1 MRKQSLR
8 LLATVLLGAILAA
21 CAAPPA
27 TTSGPAADAAQPTGE
42 ATSAT
47 APATGEKQTLDLWF
61 NSDETFNQFNEK
73 VVADFEAA
81 NPDIDIVYSP
91 YANEAYKTTLQVA
104 IGSGDPPDILFNW
117 AGDDTGRFA
126 REGNL
131 LDLTPYAEQYKWAEQ
146 LSPAMLDAFTVDG
159 KLYGA
164 PYSQEAKYFYYHLDL
179 FDQLGLKVP
188 TTFDELLGMC
198 RTIREAGMVPLAFG
212 NQERWEG
219 VHYLTIFN
227 QKMAG
232 EDTIAAD
239 YSLSST
245 PDALFTD
252 PGYVEA
258 FNQLLAMQDAGCFG
272 DAVNS
277 TTPDA
282 AAVLF
287 SNQQTVMYY
296 QGTWLMGTLK
306 ENGLEGKYG
315 MFRMPPITSDAAK
328 GNQNYVL
335 AGPVGLEISA
345 KTPYPDAAAKFLDFY
360 VSQPVQ
366 ASLLLDTNR
375 IPVREDAVDKA
386 KAPAGVVAVTEDLA
400 KAEGTALWLDVVL
413 ENSISEV
420 YLNSIQEVL
429 AGTKTPEQAVQA
441 VREQALKVQESRK
454 Q

>member
-1 MRKQSLR
+1 
-8 LLATVLLGAILAA
+8 
-21 CAAPPA
+21 
-27 TTSGPAADAAQPTGE
+27 
-42 ATSAT
+42 
-47 APATGEKQTLDLWF
+47 
-61 NSDETFNQFNEK
+61 
-73 VVADFEAA
+73 
-81 NPDIDIVYSP
+81 
-91 YANEAYKTTLQVA
+91 
-104 IGSGDPPDILFNW
+104 
-117 AGDDTGRFA
+117 
-126 REGNL
+126 
-131 LDLTPYAEQYKWAEQ
+131 
-146 LSPAMLDAFTVDG
+146 
-159 KLYGA
+159 
-164 PYSQEAKYFYYHLDL
+164 
-179 FDQLGLKVP
+179 
-188 TTFDELLGMC
+188 
-198 RTIREAGMVPLAFG
+198 
-212 NQERWEG
+212 
-219 VHYLTIFN
+219 
-227 QKMAG
+227 
-232 EDTIAAD
+232 
-239 YSLSST
+239 
-245 PDALFTD
+245 
-252 PGYVEA
+252 
-258 FNQLLAMQDAGCFG
+258 
-272 DAVNS
+272 
-277 TTPDA
+277 
-282 AAVLF
+282 
-287 SNQQTVMYY
+287 MYY